1 MIGQKIKQLRKQI
14 KLSQSELA
22 RKTKVFNQSQIS
34 KIENNERYLKADELK
49 IIADALEVVIIEL
62 LDKSA

>member
-49 IIADALEVVIIEL
+49 IIADALEVAIIEL

>member
-1 MIGQKIKQLRKQI
+1 
-14 KLSQSELA
+14 LSQSELA

-49 IIADALEVVIIEL
+49 IIADALEVAIIEL